1 MPTQKFLDIVS
12 IADID
17 AEERVDDSLEEI
29 MKLKFGQKSYL
40 KISKLNFDQD
50 FELNCWWRLWEWDM
64 VILLKL
70 KFDWDSEGKFG
81 MTFGMN

>member
-40 KISKLNFDQD
+40 KISKLNFKI
-50 FELNCWWRLWEWDM
+50 WS
-64 VILLKL
+64 I
-70 KFDWDSEGKFG
+70 S
-81 MTFGMN
+81 

>member
-17 AEERVDDSLEEI
+17 AKERVDDSLEEI

-50 FELNCWWRLWEWDM
+50 FELN
-64 VILLKL
+64 
-70 KFDWDSEGKFG
+70 
-81 MTFGMN
+81 

>member
-1 MPTQKFLDIVS
+1 MTLAFKMPTQKFLDIVS

-17 AEERVDDSLEEI
+17 AKERVDDSLEEI

-50 FELNCWWRLWEWDM
+50 FELN
-64 VILLKL
+64 
-70 KFDWDSEGKFG
+70 
-81 MTFGMN
+81 

>member
-1 MPTQKFLDIVS
+1 MTLAFKMPTQKFLDIVS

-50 FELNCWWRLWEWDM
+50 FELNCW
-64 VILLKL
+64 
-70 KFDWDSEGKFG
+70 
-81 MTFGMN
+81 

>member
-29 MKLKFGQKSYL
+29 MKLKFGLKSYL
-40 KISKLNFDQD
+40 KTSKLNF
-50 FELNCWWRLWEWDM
+50 EIWS
-64 VILLKL
+64 I
-70 KFDWDSEGKFG
+70 S
-81 MTFGMN
+81 